1 MSPRNPE
8 AVLLHVRVQP
18 KARANAVKGWHGA
31 ALRVSVTAAP
41 EDGKAN
47 RAVIDLLAET
57 FDLAPQQQRHVPIVK
72 CDAPRECF
80 REVVRFV
87 YGLLGQLNQ
96 LDKVRVRY
104 GGVATLESPES
115 ERGFLEQAWRFVFET
130 RTHNSLVYPAEDVH
144 RRLNVDGRK
153 RSRLWQRSQVLKW
166 GAAANCPACS
176 SRWQSVQ
183 RRNFILNSVSL
194 PLGI

>member
-57 FDLAPQQQRHVPIVK
+57 FDIAPSSINL
-72 CDAPRECF
+72 
-80 REVVRFV
+80 VR
-87 YGLLGQLNQ
+87 
-96 LDKVRVRY
+96 
-104 GGVATLESPES
+104 
-115 ERGFLEQAWRFVFET
+115 
-130 RTHNSLVYPAEDVH
+130 
-144 RRLNVDGRK
+144 
-153 RSRLWQRSQVLKW
+153 
-166 GAAANCPACS
+166 GAA
-176 SRWQSVQ
+176 SRDKWF
-183 RRNFILNSVSL
+183 RL
-194 PLGI
+194 PQGVKIPG

>member
-57 FDLAPQQQRHVPIVK
+57 FDLAPSSINL
-72 CDAPRECF
+72 
-80 REVVRFV
+80 VR
-87 YGLLGQLNQ
+87 
-96 LDKVRVRY
+96 
-104 GGVATLESPES
+104 
-115 ERGFLEQAWRFVFET
+115 
-130 RTHNSLVYPAEDVH
+130 
-144 RRLNVDGRK
+144 
-153 RSRLWQRSQVLKW
+153 
-166 GAAANCPACS
+166 GAA
-176 SRWQSVQ
+176 SRDKWF
-183 RRNFILNSVSL
+183 RL
-194 PLGI
+194 PQGVKIPG

>member
-57 FDLAPQQQRHVPIVK
+57 FDVAPSSINL
-72 CDAPRECF
+72 
-80 REVVRFV
+80 VR
-87 YGLLGQLNQ
+87 
-96 LDKVRVRY
+96 
-104 GGVATLESPES
+104 
-115 ERGFLEQAWRFVFET
+115 
-130 RTHNSLVYPAEDVH
+130 
-144 RRLNVDGRK
+144 
-153 RSRLWQRSQVLKW
+153 
-166 GAAANCPACS
+166 GAA
-176 SRWQSVQ
+176 SRDKWF
-183 RRNFILNSVSL
+183 RL
-194 PLGI
+194 PQGVKTPG

>member
-57 FDLAPQQQRHVPIVK
+57 FDVAPSSI
-72 CDAPRECF
+72 
-80 REVVRFV
+80 
-87 YGLLGQLNQ
+87 
-96 LDKVRVRY
+96 
-104 GGVATLESPES
+104 
-115 ERGFLEQAWRFVFET
+115 
-130 RTHNSLVYPAEDVH
+130 SLV
-144 RRLNVDGRK
+144 R
-153 RSRLWQRSQVLKW
+153 
-166 GAAANCPACS
+166 GAASRDKWFRMPQGVKIPA
-176 SRWQSVQ
+176 
-183 RRNFILNSVSL
+183 
-194 PLGI
+194 